1 MAECGGGGYDG
12 AGDSGVGATDRGIV
26 RDEGTKGTRVTEGT
40 GVTKTYFLPSYLVT
54 AAAQKVNEYHE
65 IDMNNNMNNELINT
79 IRIGGALKKMRFKSH
94 RQAKGGK
101 RGWLISLDELIRWST
116 SYGLDVGEI
125 TGIDNLSLVTSGT
138 PGTYGTPGTP
148 KQSTIFEGIL

>member
-1 MAECGGGGYDG
+1 MEAADLTALVIRALGLIIG
-12 AGDSGVGATDRGIV
+12 GIV
-26 RDEGTKGTRVTEGT
+26 REESTTGTGFAEGTRI
-40 GVTKTYFLPSYLVT
+40 TKTYFLPSHLVT

-65 IDMNNNMNNELINT
+65 IDMNNELINT
-79 IRIGGALKKMRFKSH
+79 IRIGGVLKKMRFKSH